1 MQLKTFLRDKICFAS
16 RFVPR
21 KRFKLPRIIKLCHFV
36 LRKRFRQ
43 NQIIAAKDM
52 VTAAPQRSWS
62 AQSLGET
69 VRKVKHSSVRIA
81 KLLQTLCRDFSLA
94 RIFGQSAPPR
104 PSTVQISVARL
115 IFKETPTIQTTPH
128 KKQVTETKKSQSPYF
143 VGGAVSRFL
152 LLSLSFICAT
162 YPLTSGGQPS
172 SVSIFGFA
180 GPGTVPARHR

>member
-1 MQLKTFLRDKICFAS
+1 MLKTGNVWY
-16 RFVPR
+16 FVPR

-43 NQIIAAKDM
+43 NQIMAAKDM

-94 RIFGQSAPPR
+94 RIFGQSAPPSKCPPESKS
-104 PSTVQISVARL
+104 PSKTQASNL
-115 IFKETPTIQTTPH
+115 Q
-128 KKQVTETKKSQSPYF
+128 KQVTETKKSQSPYF

>member
-1 MQLKTFLRDKICFAS
+1 M
-16 RFVPR
+16 
-21 KRFKLPRIIKLCHFV
+21 
-36 LRKRFRQ
+36 
-43 NQIIAAKDM
+43 AAKDM

-94 RIFGQSAPPR
+94 RIFGQSAPPSKSPPESKS
-104 PSTVQISVARL
+104 PSKTQASNL
-115 IFKETPTIQTTPH
+115 Q
-128 KKQVTETKKSQSPYF
+128 KQVTETKTSQSPYF

-180 GPGTVPARHR
+180 GPGTIPARHR

>member
-1 MQLKTFLRDKICFAS
+1 MPKTGNVWYFVPLKTFLRDKICFGS

-104 PSTVQISVARL
+104 PSARPNL
-115 IFKETPTIQTTPH
+115 SRKANLQGNADNPDYPH
-128 KKQVTETKKSQSPYF
+128 IKN
-143 VGGAVSRFL
+143 R
-152 LLSLSFICAT
+152 
-162 YPLTSGGQPS
+162 
-172 SVSIFGFA
+172 
-180 GPGTVPARHR
+180 